1 MDHVP
6 WPLQSSHSE
15 RMHLIDLRPSLGS
28 LGEGSESSKWSKAP
42 QMISLK
48 SHLTQDQ
55 AKRNH
60 GKPLE
65 YDADLKAYAISVAQP
80 LLIITTR
87 RGGGGGGGHVKKKKY
102 HITAT
107 CFSKPHTN
115 LEVRRLRRLGVI
127 SATN

>member
-1 MDHVP
+1 
-6 WPLQSSHSE
+6 
-15 RMHLIDLRPSLGS
+15 
-28 LGEGSESSKWSKAP
+28 
-42 QMISLK
+42 MISLK

-87 RGGGGGGGHVKKKKY
+87 GVGVHVKKKKD

-107 CFSKPHTN
+107 CFSNPHTN
-115 LEVRRLRRLGVI
+115 LKARRSSRLGVI